1 MKPGDIVTY
10 KEKEFRQHGIGFV
23 VRTTPM
29 YAYIRWSSVPSG
41 APFMINKEFLKVLNE
56 SR

>member
-1 MKPGDIVTY
+1 VKSGDIVTH
-10 KEKEFRQHGIGFV
+10 KDKKFRQHGVGFV

-29 YAYIRWSSVPSG
+29 YVYVRWSSVPG
-41 APFMINKEFLKVLNE
+41 GEPFMTNKEFLEVISE

>member
-1 MKPGDIVTY
+1 MKAGDIVTY

-29 YAYIRWSSVPSG
+29 YAYVRWSKVPNG
-41 APFMINKEFLKVLNE
+41 EPFMANKEFLKVISE

>member
-1 MKPGDIVTY
+1 MKAGDIVTH
-10 KEKEFRQHGIGFV
+10 KDKEFRQHGVGFV

-29 YAYIRWSSVPSG
+29 YAYVRWSSVPG
-41 APFMINKEFLKVLNE
+41 GEPFMANKEFLKVISE